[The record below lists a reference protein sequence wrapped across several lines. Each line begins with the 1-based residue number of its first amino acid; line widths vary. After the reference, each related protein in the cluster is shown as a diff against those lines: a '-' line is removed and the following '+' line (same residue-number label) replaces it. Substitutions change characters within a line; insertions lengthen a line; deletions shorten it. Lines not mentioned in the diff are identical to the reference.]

1 MAFSIDFRSLLVWLI
16 WSSRKNYLSVRTGCL
31 RGTLIISKVLGGVPF
46 RETVSYPDGSS
57 PKFGDILSLKD
68 SRERFGSIGDDF

>member
-1 MAFSIDFRSLLVWLI
+1 M
-16 WSSRKNYLSVRTGCL
+16 
-31 RGTLIISKVLGGVPF
+31 IISKVLGGFFVPF